1 MNKMKIESWQTS
13 EKTFIYENNE
23 VVSYGRLYRDLQ
35 SLKSILQEK
44 FLARHAFLVEAENT
58 YSVYLKN
65 LALLELGHI
74 VFPSP
79 SYQFLDESFRKFI
92 HDETSLNFVLWSK
105 EQRAEELA
113 SDARAVDKN
122 FLNELNIPATG
133 LFIVRTSGSSGK
145 KFKLV
150 LHDYQGF
157 LRKYQKIGPHFKK
170 TFAFSP
176 AESIAGMETVLEAL
190 SHQAELVVAGDRVN
204 PAIVAELLA
213 RYQVDYFQTT
223 PTFLNLLVMSGQVAG
238 KDLSALKKIAYG
250 SEPAQLPVLKALK
263 KSMPQ
268 IEFMHTYGMS
278 EIGIQKTF
286 TNQEDPSV
294 FRLDVDMNPA
304 RLVDGMI
311 QIQSLTPMICYLN
324 ELESP
329 FEGKW
334 FKTFDVVNIEG
345 DFWRVVGRTGDL
357 INLAGRKF
365 FPSEVESLILEMD
378 EVQDV
383 TIIKEVNDFIG
394 NILIARIV
402 ILPEM
407 DEQEFRKKFK
417 DFCEKHVPFYMHPHR
432 VLLSKES
439 SVTNRFKKIRRT

>member
-1 MNKMKIESWQTS
+1 MQIESWQDS
-13 EKTFIYENNE
+13 SRVFIYENDQ
-23 VVSYGRLYRDLQ
+23 VITYGQLYQDLRNLQNKLQ
-35 SLKSILQEK
+35 SK
-44 FLARHAFLVEAENT
+44 FFTRHAFLVEAENT

-79 SYQFLDESFRKFI
+79 SYQFQDESFRKFI
-92 HDETSLNFVLWSK
+92 HDETGLSFVLWPK
-105 EQRAEELA
+105 NVGIDDL
-113 SDARAVDKN
+113 SDVAVEVSDQFVKGRVV
-122 FLNELNIPATG
+122 PRTG

-150 LHDYQGF
+150 LHDYQKF
-157 LRKYQKIGPHFKK
+157 LRKYQTIGAHFKK

-190 SHQAELVVAGDRVN
+190 SHQAELVVAGDRLS
-204 PAIVAELLA
+204 PAQVTELLS
-213 RYQVDYFQTT
+213 RYHVDYFQTT
-223 PTFLNLLVMSGQVAG
+223 PTFLNLLVTSGQVAG

-250 SEPAQLPVLKALK
+250 SEPAQLPVLKSLK
-263 KSMPQ
+263 KSLPH

-294 FRLDVDMNPA
+294 FRLDMAINPA
-304 RLVDGMI
+304 RLVDGMV
-311 QIQSLTPMICYLN
+311 QIQSLTPLICYLN
-324 ELESP
+324 ESETP
-329 FEGKW
+329 MDGDW
-334 FKTFDVVNIEG
+334 FKTFDVANIEG
-345 DFWRVVGRTGDL
+345 EFWRVVGRTGDL

-383 TIIKEVNDFIG
+383 TIIRESNDFIG
-394 NILIARIV
+394 NILIAKIV
-402 ILPEM
+402 IST
-407 DEQEFRKKFK
+407 DVSEQVFLKKFK
-417 DFCEKHVPFYMHPHR
+417 QFSEQRIPFYMHPHR
-432 VLLSKES
+432 IIISKEANVS
-439 SVTNRFKKIRRT
+439 TRFKKIRKT